1 MNFCH
6 ICEMKDFRKILKMLV
21 DECPDSLSKL
31 SVNAQVA
38 RRAVY
43 DWIDGRFLPSERKLS
58 ALLDAMQT
66 DQKTRE
72 KVLELREEARVRNP
86 KRRAR
91 KNASAEANAAKK
103 LKGGIERL
111 GLKVEIASD
120 LPSQIIFKGYDGR
133 ATATIYLKLPS
144 YEVLFTRACDQRM
157 LHDFSHVYIV
167 VEKVERHRYE
177 ALFAHH
183 QIRIVTGE
191 IFMEMI
197 AKKSKASV
205 WGKEHRDPTDRPIR

>member
-1 MNFCH
+1 VDFCH
-6 ICEMKDFRKILKMLV
+6 IDEMKDFRKILKMLV

-31 SVNAQVA
+31 SGNAQVA

-43 DWIDGRFLPSERKLS
+43 DWIDGRFLPTEKKLS

-66 DQKTRE
+66 DEETRR
-72 KVLELREEARVRNP
+72 KLFELREEARVRNP

-91 KNASAEANAAKK
+91 KNAADEGNSAKK
-103 LKGGIERL
+103 LKKGIEKL
-111 GLKVEIASD
+111 GLKAEIASD

-133 ATATIYLKLPS
+133 ATAAIYLKLPS
-144 YEVLFTRACDQRM
+144 YEVLFTRACEQRM
-157 LHDFSHVYIV
+157 LHGFSHVYIV

-205 WGKEHRDPTDRPIR
+205 WGKEHRDPTGRDIR